1 MSFANNSSVR
11 SSVGAVSGFSSP
23 TYRGELNHG
32 ASAELQEGFR
42 ILTNGQKVTVV
53 DSKQLQNCLHA
64 ANMQLPEEEL
74 LDLLRVV
81 HQSDRPN
88 QQDDFEF
95 SDFMHLMTHEASDEM
110 ISEMKTAFLTYDK
123 SKTGFVTKKQFTE
136 MFISMGEKSNAEEL
150 EELLCVAENFVSPD
164 DAEKIDYN
172 KFMTDLVVRLNTM

>member
-1 MSFANNSSVR
+1 
-11 SSVGAVSGFSSP
+11 
-23 TYRGELNHG
+23 
-32 ASAELQEGFR
+32 
-42 ILTNGQKVTVV
+42 
-53 DSKQLQNCLHA
+53 
-64 ANMQLPEEEL
+64 MQLPEEEL